1 METMKRENIAIAALG
16 VITMA
21 VLIYCNI
28 NQIAY

>member
-1 METMKRENIAIAALG
+1 MRTRENIAIAALG